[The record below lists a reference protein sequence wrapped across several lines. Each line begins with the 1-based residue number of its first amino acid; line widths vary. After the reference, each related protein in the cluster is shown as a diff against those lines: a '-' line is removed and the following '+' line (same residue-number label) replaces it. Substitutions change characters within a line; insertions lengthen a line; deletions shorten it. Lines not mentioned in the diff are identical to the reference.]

1 MNFNGQFMSLIYDIS
16 GVRSR
21 EFNLQNQLI
30 VVPTIFCWEANLQDQ
45 LLELNSQVVCFVFCI
60 LYSAFCISPL
70 SNCLI

>member
-30 VVPTIFCWEANLQDQ
+30 VVGWVELLDIYLPIFK
-45 LLELNSQVVCFVFCI
+45 
-60 LYSAFCISPL
+60 ISKCETQQIKMYQYKNHSTL
-70 SNCLI
+70 SC